1 MFVDDS
7 IQRIFRSEEEG
18 MEEAEILEE
27 VQEEG
32 EQSEQGEE
40 DYDAYGNVEIHVA
53 ISRYHN
59 SIVGHLSGEHIED
72 YVFAWVRLRGCAKM
86 SPCGFANVV
95 FVRRSNISVS

>member
-1 MFVDDS
+1 MIKHIPIDQNVVVRLIDKSAKNIINEIPNHKRHMFVDDS

-40 DYDAYGNVEIHVA
+40 DYDAYGNACSHLK
-53 ISRYHN
+53 ISQLNR
-59 SIVGHLSGEHIED
+59 
-72 YVFAWVRLRGCAKM
+72 W
-86 SPCGFANVV
+86 
-95 FVRRSNISVS
+95 IS